1 MKALHRYFGATAL
14 IGLVVAAAFA
24 ANAHGQDSGKV
35 QSTLI
40 GAWELTSHWDKE
52 EAKGKQLLTVNADLT
67 GTLTDINEGWKT
79 DLREVELN
87 GDTLSFSFYFEDLEE
102 YSADFNGTVAE
113 NAIRG
118 ELSIFDV
125 TAKVNGVR
133 LSEEDAAEIAARPI
147 VRDLYQARSFT
158 DSDNYTVEYQLF
170 VPEDYDPKK
179 KYPLVVFHHG
189 GGDNVMKNPG
199 GEVLREWILPEMQ
212 SDNPCFI
219 AALQFPGKE
228 SKSVHDGSFTM
239 RGHIR
244 TFHEALDGL
253 EKEFSIDTNR
263 EYVTG
268 LSFGGECTWISLVER
283 PNRFAAGVP
292 ICGTEGYSDV
302 TVEERVEKVGQVPVW
317 IFHGDADDVVSVDV
331 SRNIVKALKDAGG
344 NPKYTEYPGVNHNSW
359 TRAYRDPELVAWLF
373 AQERMPN
380 EH

>member
-1 MKALHRYFGATAL
+1 MKTLDPKLRTMPF
-14 IGLVVAAAFA
+14 IGLAITVAFA
-24 ANAHGQDSGKV
+24 ATSHGQNSDKV
-35 QSTLI
+35 QSPLVGT
-40 GAWELTSHWDKE
+40 WELNSNWGKE
-52 EAKGKQLLTVNADLT
+52 EARGKQLVTVKDDLT
-67 GTLTDINEGWKT
+67 GILTDVSEGWETKLR
-79 DLREVELN
+79 DLELD
-87 GDTLSFSFYFEDLEE
+87 GDALSFSFYFEDLKE
-102 YSADFNGTVAE
+102 YSADFKGTVSG
-113 NAIRG
+113 NAIKG
-118 ELSIFDV
+118 ELSIFDA
-125 TAKVNGVR
+125 TAKVEGVR
-133 LSEEDAAEIAARPI
+133 LSAEEAAAIAAQPT
-147 VRDLYQARSFT
+147 VRDLYEARSFT
-158 DSDNYTVEYQLF
+158 DSKDYTLEYQLF
-170 VPEDYDPKK
+170 IPENYDPKK

-199 GEVLREWILPEMQ
+199 GEVLREWILPEAQ
-212 SDNPCFI
+212 DKNPCFI

-302 TVEERVEKVGQVPVW
+302 TVEERTEKAGHVPLW

-359 TRAYRDPELVAWLF
+359 SRAYRDPELVAWLF
-373 AQERMPN
+373 AQERSAN
-380 EH
+380 

>member
-1 MKALHRYFGATAL
+1 VKTLDPKLRTMPF
-14 IGLVVAAAFA
+14 IGLAITVAFA
-24 ANAHGQDSGKV
+24 ATSHGQNSDKV
-35 QSTLI
+35 QSPLVGT
-40 GAWELTSHWDKE
+40 WELNSNWGKE
-52 EAKGKQLLTVNADLT
+52 EARGKQLVTVKDDLT
-67 GTLTDINEGWKT
+67 GILTDVSEGWETKLR
-79 DLREVELN
+79 DLELD
-87 GDTLSFSFYFEDLEE
+87 GDALSFSFYFEDLKE
-102 YSADFNGTVAE
+102 YSADFKGTVSG
-113 NAIRG
+113 NAIKG
-118 ELSIFDV
+118 ELSIFDA
-125 TAKVNGVR
+125 TAKVEGVR
-133 LSEEDAAEIAARPI
+133 LSAEEAAAIAAQPT
-147 VRDLYQARSFT
+147 VRDLYEARSFT
-158 DSDNYTVEYQLF
+158 DSKDYTLEYQLF
-170 VPEDYDPKK
+170 IPENYDPKK

-199 GEVLREWILPEMQ
+199 GEVLREWILPEAQ
-212 SDNPCFI
+212 DKNPCFI

-302 TVEERVEKVGQVPVW
+302 TVEERTEKAGHVPLW

-359 TRAYRDPELVAWLF
+359 SRAYRDPELVAWLF
-373 AQERMPN
+373 AQERSAN
-380 EH
+380 